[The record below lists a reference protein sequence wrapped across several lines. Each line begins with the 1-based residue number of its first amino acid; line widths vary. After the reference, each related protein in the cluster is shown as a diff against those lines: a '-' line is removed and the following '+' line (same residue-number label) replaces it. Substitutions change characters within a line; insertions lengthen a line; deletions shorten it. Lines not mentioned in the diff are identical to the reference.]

1 MSSPPRKLKCLVVD
15 DEPLAAELLAGYIA
29 TLPELELAG
38 ICHHALDAFT
48 ALQRQPVDLIFLDI
62 QMPQLTGLQFLRALA
77 APPAV
82 ILTTAYRE
90 YAVEGFE
97 LNVVDYLVKPVP
109 LDRFLRAV
117 GRVLTRHQ
125 LPVPPPSAPL
135 VAPAPDPYMYFKV
148 DKEMVKVYLRDI
160 LWIESLKDYVKIQ
173 TSTRLLV
180 TYQRITFLEEKLP
193 DHAFLRVHRSY
204 IVAKDKISG
213 FSHGQVRV
221 GAKEIPIGKSYKQDV
236 FRRLE
241 SLGG

>member
-1 MSSPPRKLKCLVVD
+1 
-15 DEPLAAELLAGYIA
+15 
-29 TLPELELAG
+29 
-38 ICHHALDAFT
+38 
-48 ALQRQPVDLIFLDI
+48 
-62 QMPQLTGLQFLRALA
+62 
-77 APPAV
+77 
-82 ILTTAYRE
+82 
-90 YAVEGFE
+90 
-97 LNVVDYLVKPVP
+97 
-109 LDRFLRAV
+109 
-117 GRVLTRHQ
+117 
-125 LPVPPPSAPL
+125 
-135 VAPAPDPYMYFKV
+135 
-148 DKEMVKVYLRDI
+148 VYLRDI